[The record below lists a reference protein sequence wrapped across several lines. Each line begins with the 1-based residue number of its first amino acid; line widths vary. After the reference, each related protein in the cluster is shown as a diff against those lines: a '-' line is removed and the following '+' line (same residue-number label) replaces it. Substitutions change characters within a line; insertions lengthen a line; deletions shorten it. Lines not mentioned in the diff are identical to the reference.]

1 MSSAS
6 RRRAALAKY
15 RSARETGTSAL
26 DQIEFEDDAIYD
38 EVTEE
43 EYRQTVQ
50 ARREREDF
58 VVDDDGLGYYDDG
71 EERFGEEAE
80 YHEQQKKQSR
90 SNNAALTEQALKK
103 ARQKSRALQN
113 STTVAGNSSMWNFVN
128 RGASTTSVSAQ
139 QQRKAVPNVDD
150 LLAELD
156 DPTVLRS
163 KPPSR
168 PAHRSSSRTM
178 PHRRPVVAAP
188 PSSHAAPPPAPKD
201 FPYNSPPENDDDDDA
216 PMVHFNDDDNNDDM
230 EPVVTTPE
238 AKKPEVTSTPKSV
251 QFAPDTKGDDDIV
264 EEPEP
269 KKRRFVRSKLSIS
282 TAAQKALE
290 TKEAMEKTV
299 QQVPSTLPMPVEPV
313 MEEPSPTHLPRA
325 TATLEQVVQT
335 NEHGEKYL
343 DLFWTDLAERN
354 GDILLFGKVPA
365 PNDQFVSACVHVTG
379 ITRSLYCLPRQQ
391 ADGTPYPMLEVHQ
404 EINNMLMGNVIP
416 NKAGASWAGK
426 TVQRKYAFDDSTIPR
441 ESTEYLKIVY
451 AAQYP
456 PPPEERCQGK
466 TYSHILNTTASI
478 RETFILNCQ
487 LMGPCWVRIQDC
499 QPTRAPLS
507 YAKVECVVASPKQVH
522 RVTENVPP
530 PPPVTTVTL
539 QFKTAVNPTTQKSE
553 IVVAAALCHNRV
565 MLETATEATPEHQ
578 SALVIVRPWQ
588 QPSLPRDFRASGVI
602 RQEQN
607 ERALISRLMAQLL
620 IWDPDCIVGHNAAGF
635 DLEVLLMRCT
645 ELKISTWAQLGR
657 RRRTGAA
664 FQGKARKDY
673 AIQEALVGRL
683 LCDTYLSAKE
693 LLRETTYSLT
703 NLAETQLKQAR
714 REIEAV
720 DVPAYFQ
727 SGATVTQLAM
737 TTLHDA
743 QLVQGLLFKLQVLPL
758 TKQLTCIAGNI
769 WSHTL
774 RGNRAER
781 TEYLLLHEFHRL
793 KFIPPEKQKKSVT
806 TNKAKYSGG
815 LVLEPKKG
823 LYDSFILLLDFN
835 SLYPSII
842 QEYNLCF
849 TTIDW
854 SKHIHDDEAPI
865 PDAQV
870 ERGVLPTVIQTLV
883 DRRRNVKKILKS
895 ETDPSKK
902 EELDIR
908 QKALKLTAN
917 SMYGCLGFSNSRFF
931 AQPIAALVTAKGRD
945 TLQRTVDIAQNSV
958 GLDVIYGDT
967 DSIMINTRLKSE
979 QDLPKVRQLGELVKK
994 QVNRQ
999 YRTLELEIDGIFRSM
1014 LLLKKK
1020 KYAAKTVEEL
1030 PDGTIKYGEELKGL
1044 DLVRRDWCVQSKETG
1059 KYITSQILSGEDSEV
1074 VLHNIHA
1081 HLEKVAEDMRAG
1093 ALPLEKYVITKG
1105 LSKHPNDY
1113 PDAKSLPHV
1122 LVAKEML
1129 RNNRPVNT
1137 GDHIPYV
1144 ITAPIEEVDEEG
1156 RPKPTTT
1163 SPIERAR
1170 HPEEIVRSNG
1180 VLKPDVEWYLSM
1192 QILPPIARLCD
1203 PIEGTSQ
1210 QILAAKL
1217 HLDVKRYGNSS
1228 YIDGRDNTEE
1238 DVDMNFRPSSLLSD
1252 VERFKDVEKLRLF
1265 CFACGQEN
1273 EFPGVLYA
1281 TDDKVG
1287 GTQQLASG
1295 FTCTNPSCVRP
1306 NFWGQKNLFECCSR
1320 IMNATSIWT
1329 RGLMTKYY
1337 DGVVRC
1343 DEPSCGLETR
1353 QLSVA
1358 GGVCL
1363 RRGCNGLM
1371 TAAVTERTVHTHLK
1385 YLESLFDVEHT
1396 SEQLAK
1402 NEVFGAKID
1411 IMKSLSKIDANAF
1424 ELLHG
1429 VAKARLER
1437 NAFNWIPKDFWAQMF
1452 NIGKAKQ

>member
-103 ARQKSRALQN
+103 ARQKSRALQTT
-113 STTVAGNSSMWNFVN
+113 TTVSGNSSMWNFVN
-128 RGASTTSVSAQ
+128 RGASTTSAPSQ
-139 QQRKAVPNVDD
+139 PQQRKAVPNVDD

-168 PAHRSSSRTM
+168 PAHRSSSRM
-178 PHRRPVVAAP
+178 MSHRRPVAAAP
-188 PSSHAAPPPAPKD
+188 PTSYAAPPVQD
-201 FPYNSPPENDDDDDA
+201 NSPYSSPPENDDDDDA
-216 PMVHFNDDDNNDDM
+216 PMVHFDHDDNDDM

-251 QFAPDTKGDDDIV
+251 QFAPDTKGEDDIV

-426 TVQRKYAFDDSTIPR
+426 TVQRQYAFDDSAIPR
-441 ESTEYLKIVY
+441 EKTEYLKIVY

-478 RETFILNCQ
+478 RETFILHCQ
-487 LMGPCWVRIQDC
+487 LMGPCWVRIHNC

-507 YAKVECVVASPKQVH
+507 YAKVECVVASPQQVQ
-522 RVTENVPP
+522 RVTEQMPP

-902 EELDIR
+902 EEVRFIEYTYV
-908 QKALKLTAN
+908 AMHT
-917 SMYGCLGFSNSRFF
+917 LGFVANYFCFTIS
-931 AQPIAALVTAKGRD
+931 
-945 TLQRTVDIAQNSV
+945 DIAGHS
-958 GLDVIYGDT
+958 
-967 DSIMINTRLKSE
+967 SE
-979 QDLPKVRQLGELVKK
+979 S
-994 QVNRQ
+994 
-999 YRTLELEIDGIFRSM
+999 F
-1014 LLLKKK
+1014 
-1020 KYAAKTVEEL
+1020 
-1030 PDGTIKYGEELKGL
+1030 
-1044 DLVRRDWCVQSKETG
+1044 
-1059 KYITSQILSGEDSEV
+1059 
-1074 VLHNIHA
+1074 
-1081 HLEKVAEDMRAG
+1081 
-1093 ALPLEKYVITKG
+1093 
-1105 LSKHPNDY
+1105 
-1113 PDAKSLPHV
+1113 
-1122 LVAKEML
+1122 
-1129 RNNRPVNT
+1129 
-1137 GDHIPYV
+1137 
-1144 ITAPIEEVDEEG
+1144 EVDG
-1156 RPKPTTT
+1156 
-1163 SPIERAR
+1163 
-1170 HPEEIVRSNG
+1170 
-1180 VLKPDVEWYLSM
+1180 
-1192 QILPPIARLCD
+1192 
-1203 PIEGTSQ
+1203 
-1210 QILAAKL
+1210 KL
-1217 HLDVKRYGNSS
+1217 HVR
-1228 YIDGRDNTEE
+1228 
-1238 DVDMNFRPSSLLSD
+1238 MF
-1252 VERFKDVEKLRLF
+1252 
-1265 CFACGQEN
+1265 
-1273 EFPGVLYA
+1273 
-1281 TDDKVG
+1281 
-1287 GTQQLASG
+1287 G
-1295 FTCTNPSCVRP
+1295 F
-1306 NFWGQKNLFECCSR
+1306 L
-1320 IMNATSIWT
+1320 
-1329 RGLMTKYY
+1329 
-1337 DGVVRC
+1337 
-1343 DEPSCGLETR
+1343 
-1353 QLSVA
+1353 QLSLFRTA
-1358 GGVCL
+1358 HRRACYCKGTRHSAAYRGYCSEL
-1363 RRGCNGLM
+1363 RW
-1371 TAAVTERTVHTHLK
+1371 T
-1385 YLESLFDVEHT
+1385 
-1396 SEQLAK
+1396 
-1402 NEVFGAKID
+1402 
-1411 IMKSLSKIDANAF
+1411 
-1424 ELLHG
+1424 
-1429 VAKARLER
+1429 
-1437 NAFNWIPKDFWAQMF
+1437 
-1452 NIGKAKQ
+1452 

>member
-71 EERFGEEAE
+71 EERFGDEAE
-80 YHEQQKKQSR
+80 YHEQKKKSR
-90 SNNAALTEQALKK
+90 SKNAALTEQALRK
-103 ARQKSRALQN
+103 ARQKSRALQSN
-113 STTVAGNSSMWNFVN
+113 TVTGNSSMWNFVN
-128 RGASTTSVSAQ
+128 RGASMNAPSSVPA
-139 QQRKAVPNVDD
+139 QQRKSVPNVDD

-163 KPPSR
+163 KPAR
-168 PAHRSSSRTM
+168 PAMVRSSRM
-178 PHRRPVVAAP
+178 YHRRPMAEVPPSMSSYAAP
-188 PSSHAAPPPAPKD
+188 ATQD
-201 FPYNSPPENDDDDDA
+201 DDNYPYNSHPDGDDDHDDDDDDDDDDEDNA
-216 PMVHFNDDDNNDDM
+216 PMVNFHDDSDDIENDQ
-230 EPVVTTPE
+230 VVTTPNG
-238 AKKPEVTSTPKSV
+238 KKPEASSTPKSV

-299 QQVPSTLPMPVEPV
+299 QATTTMPEPMQVEPV

-335 NEHGEKYL
+335 NEQGEKYM
-343 DLFWTDLAERN
+343 DMFWTDLSERN
-354 GDILLFGKVPA
+354 GDILLFGKVKA

-379 ITRSLYCLPRQQ
+379 IVRSLYCLPRKQP
-391 ADGTPYPMLEVHQ
+391 DGTPFPMLEVHQ
-404 EINNMLMGNVIP
+404 EINQLLMGNVIP
-416 NKAGASWAGK
+416 NKAGTSWAGK
-426 TVQRKYAFDDSTIPR
+426 TVQRQYAFDDSTIPR

-466 TYSHILNTTASI
+466 TYSHILNATASI

-578 SALVIVRPWQ
+578 AALVIVRPWQ

-743 QLVQGLLFKLQVLPL
+743 QLVQALLFKLQVLPL

-793 KFIPPEKQKKSVT
+793 KFIPPEKQRKSVT

-902 EELDIR
+902 EEVSL
-908 QKALKLTAN
+908 A
-917 SMYGCLGFSNSRFF
+917 
-931 AQPIAALVTAKGRD
+931 V
-945 TLQRTVDIAQNSV
+945 
-958 GLDVIYGDT
+958 
-967 DSIMINTRLKSE
+967 
-979 QDLPKVRQLGELVKK
+979 
-994 QVNRQ
+994 
-999 YRTLELEIDGIFRSM
+999 
-1014 LLLKKK
+1014 
-1020 KYAAKTVEEL
+1020 YA
-1030 PDGTIKYGEELKGL
+1030 
-1044 DLVRRDWCVQSKETG
+1044 
-1059 KYITSQILSGEDSEV
+1059 
-1074 VLHNIHA
+1074 
-1081 HLEKVAEDMRAG
+1081 
-1093 ALPLEKYVITKG
+1093 YV
-1105 LSKHPNDY
+1105 
-1113 PDAKSLPHV
+1113 
-1122 LVAKEML
+1122 
-1129 RNNRPVNT
+1129 
-1137 GDHIPYV
+1137 
-1144 ITAPIEEVDEEG
+1144 
-1156 RPKPTTT
+1156 
-1163 SPIERAR
+1163 
-1170 HPEEIVRSNG
+1170 
-1180 VLKPDVEWYLSM
+1180 
-1192 QILPPIARLCD
+1192 
-1203 PIEGTSQ
+1203 
-1210 QILAAKL
+1210 
-1217 HLDVKRYGNSS
+1217 
-1228 YIDGRDNTEE
+1228 
-1238 DVDMNFRPSSLLSD
+1238 
-1252 VERFKDVEKLRLF
+1252 
-1265 CFACGQEN
+1265 
-1273 EFPGVLYA
+1273 
-1281 TDDKVG
+1281 
-1287 GTQQLASG
+1287 
-1295 FTCTNPSCVRP
+1295 
-1306 NFWGQKNLFECCSR
+1306 
-1320 IMNATSIWT
+1320 
-1329 RGLMTKYY
+1329 
-1337 DGVVRC
+1337 
-1343 DEPSCGLETR
+1343 
-1353 QLSVA
+1353 
-1358 GGVCL
+1358 
-1363 RRGCNGLM
+1363 
-1371 TAAVTERTVHTHLK
+1371 TVHALD
-1385 YLESLFDVEHT
+1385 F
-1396 SEQLAK
+1396 LA
-1402 NEVFGAKID
+1402 NYFA
-1411 IMKSLSKIDANAF
+1411 
-1424 ELLHG
+1424 LLQFSDSWTF
-1429 VAKARLER
+1429 VRKL
-1437 NAFNWIPKDFWAQMF
+1437 
-1452 NIGKAKQ
+1452 